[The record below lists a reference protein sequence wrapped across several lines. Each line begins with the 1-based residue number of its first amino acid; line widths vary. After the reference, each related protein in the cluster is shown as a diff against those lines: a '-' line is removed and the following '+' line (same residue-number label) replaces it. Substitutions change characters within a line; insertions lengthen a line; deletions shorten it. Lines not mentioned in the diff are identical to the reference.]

1 MQRSKLD
8 EVYSL
13 SNKFTREEMISK
25 ISNYDAL
32 SLTNRESELSKY
44 IDPFTKK
51 VKSQFA
57 IIRDNCPLC
66 ESKEI
71 EFLFDFLRTLQTKT
85 QK

>member
-25 ISNYDAL
+25 ISNYENY
-32 SLTNRESELSKY
+32 SLTKGESELAKY

-51 VKSQFA
+51 VCELGMGFKVNA
-57 IIRDNCPLC
+57 IFKKL
-66 ESKEI
+66 
-71 EFLFDFLRTLQTKT
+71 
-85 QK
+85 